1 MRIAVL
7 GAGERG
13 KHVFVETPMALTLR
27 DADAMIRVARAH
39 RRILMVAQVM
49 RCVASRIR
57 FREAVDSR
65 EMGRPTAVVASRL
78 ARPYWKGR
86 GRPFDLYGDP
96 VVELSIHDFDLANW
110 ILGRPTAVSCSGVA
124 GRAGAADHTFAWVEY
139 RGGGYALVE
148 ACARMPPGFPFT
160 TTFRVHFEDGV
171 LDHAGSFTGG
181 PIPEERFVRSRGG
194 RWEPVRVRG
203 QDPYEEECRH
213 FVRAV
218 HGKADPD
225 ILSPTAEREALRVA
239 LAARESLRTGRRVPA
254 ARSAPRGTRGP
265 RTRTRPRESRG
276 TAGPSRATPRPAGS
290 PPRRS
295 RTGSARCPSSPAR
308 RSPGG
313 SGGPGR
319 GAATPSLGPRWRAPG
334 TRRTRR

>member
-1 MRIAVL
+1 MRIAVV
-7 GAGERG
+7 GAGEMGTAHALAYAGFRKKEGVQIAGIVSRTGGRARELAKRVKAPALTDPMAVLDDDTVDAVDVLVPSANHREYVVAALERG

-65 EMGRPTAVVASRL
+65 EMGRPTAVVARRL
-78 ARPYWKGR
+78 PRPAARG
-86 GRPFDLYGDP
+86 GGGGGAGGGGD
-96 VVELSIHDFDLANW
+96 DRF
-110 ILGRPTAVSCSGVA
+110 G
-124 GRAGAADHTFAWVEY
+124 WVEY

-160 TTFRVHFEDGV
+160 TTFRVQFEDGV

-181 PIPEERFVRSRGG
+181 PIPEERFVRSTKG

-218 HGKADPD
+218 QGKADPGV
-225 ILSPTAEREALRVA
+225 LSPIAEREALRVA
-239 LAARESLRTGRRVPA
+239 LAARESLRTGRRVRLP
-254 ARSAPRGTRGP
+254 
-265 RTRTRPRESRG
+265 
-276 TAGPSRATPRPAGS
+276 
-290 PPRRS
+290 
-295 RTGSARCPSSPAR
+295 
-308 RSPGG
+308 
-313 SGGPGR
+313 
-319 GAATPSLGPRWRAPG
+319 
-334 TRRTRR
+334 

>member
-7 GAGERG
+7 GAGEMGTAHALAYAGFRKKEGVQIAGIVSRTGGRARELAKRVKAPALTDPMAVLDDDTVDAVDVLVPSANHREYVVAALERG

-181 PIPEERFVRSRGG
+181 PIPEERFVRSTKG

-218 HGKADPD
+218 QGKADPGV
-225 ILSPTAEREALRVA
+225 LSPIAEREALRVA
-239 LAARESLRTGRRVPA
+239 LAARESLRTGRRVRLP
-254 ARSAPRGTRGP
+254 
-265 RTRTRPRESRG
+265 
-276 TAGPSRATPRPAGS
+276 
-290 PPRRS
+290 
-295 RTGSARCPSSPAR
+295 
-308 RSPGG
+308 
-313 SGGPGR
+313 
-319 GAATPSLGPRWRAPG
+319 
-334 TRRTRR
+334 